1 MRIIKAAGAAI
12 AVVALLLGVPVA
24 LLAWG
29 HPEVLLQVD
38 WATALTRPDD
48 GRVFLGLLSVLA
60 WAAWLVVAATTV
72 AELASALSRGA
83 VSIRLSAD
91 DLAQL
96 EQAVPRDAVAGP
108 RYGDLSSID
117 T

>member
-48 GRVFLGLLSVLA
+48 GSVFLGLLSVLA

-72 AELASALSRGA
+72 AEMASALSLGA
-83 VSIRLSAD
+83 VSIRLRVESRPSKWATT
-91 DLAQL
+91 AS
-96 EQAVPRDAVAGP
+96 AVASVSG
-108 RYGDLSSID
+108 SSRTIFL
-117 T
+117 